1 MFLNASGCPD
11 AELSVVW
18 TDDAGI
24 RPLNR
29 RWLGRD
35 RATDVLSFPMGEGE
49 AFANTAGDL
58 LGDVVVSLETA
69 LRIARRRRASPDR
82 IVAHLLAHGLL
93 HLLGHDHVAS
103 ARQRVMM
110 RAAERALL
118 RRAAREIPGLR
129 VRAAAHSARV
139 SSTRSA
145 RSRRTISR
153 GPAPS

>member
-35 RATDVLSFPMGEGE
+35 RATDVLSFPMGEGA
-49 AFANTAGDL
+49 AFADTSGAL
-58 LGDVVVSLETA
+58 LGDVVVSLESA
-69 LRIARRRRASPDR
+69 LRIARRRSTSPDR

-93 HLLGHDHVAS
+93 HLLGHDHVGS
-103 ARQRVMM
+103 ARRRALM
-110 RAAERALL
+110 RATERALL

-129 VRAAAHSARV
+129 VVPAVVPPARPAGSRRV
-139 SSTRSA
+139 NSSR
-145 RSRRTISR
+145 RSRS
-153 GPAPS
+153 